1 MKLLSIGKWHVC
13 RLTFSLCIKD
23 ITYMYVWLATNIRET
38 EVL

>member
-23 ITYMYVWLATNIRET
+23 ITYMYVGNKYTRNRSLI
-38 EVL
+38 